1 MSKQEQALETRQR
14 LLTAA
19 ITTMQE
25 HGIAALTLDAVA
37 KEARISKGGL
47 LHHFASKTAL
57 IEAILRHLFADF
69 ESRVQAYYD
78 AEPDQPGRWLRAYVR
93 ATYDDTPLPLE
104 VASMLMSAMSENRA
118 LLTLIQSD
126 FEQWQR
132 RLVDDGL
139 ATARATVIRQA
150 ADAYWTERLL
160 GVAPERQADRLQVR
174 DELLRLTYEEAR

>member
-93 ATYDDTPLPLE
+93 ATYHA
-104 VASMLMSAMSENRA
+104 ASTGSR
-118 LLTLIQSD
+118 
-126 FEQWQR
+126 
-132 RLVDDGL
+132 VDADECHE
-139 ATARATVIRQA
+139 REPHA
-150 ADAYWTERLL
+150 ADTNSIRFRAMAAAT
-160 GVAPERQADRLQVR
+160 GC
-174 DELLRLTYEEAR
+174 